1 MMMIK
6 QRNRSDYQSGRC
18 PQSPPSGE
26 RHSQMSRFTDRNL
39 LGVLDLDGQD
49 FLNPLLPA
57 LIESSN

>member
-1 MMMIK
+1 MIK